1 MAETTIKTDQY
12 LYCTIGDEQ
21 YAISVSYVREV
32 LVVPKITRI
41 PKMPPYM
48 RGVINLRG
56 SIVPLVDLRIRFDM
70 TETDISDDTAIIVLE
85 IPKQEDEL
93 LYIGIFTD
101 AVHSVISIDDSRLSP
116 PPDIGTA
123 IDTAFI
129 MGMWE
134 LDGDF
139 FVVLDIASLFA
150 TDELAILESVQA
162 DDESAE

>member
-12 LYCTIGDEQ
+12 LYCTIGNEQ

-56 SIVPLVDLRIRFDM
+56 SIIPLVDLRIRFGM
-70 TETDISDDTAIIVLE
+70 TETLISEDTAIIVLE
-85 IPKQEDEL
+85 IPKEEDEL
-93 LYIGIFTD
+93 QSIGIFTD
-101 AVHSVISIDDSRLSP
+101 AVHSVISIDESNLSP

-123 IDTAFI
+123 IDTSFI
-129 MGMWE
+129 MGMCE
-134 LDGDF
+134 HNVDF
-139 FVVLDIASLFA
+139 FVVLDITSLFA
-150 TDELAILESVQA
+150 TDELDILESVQA
-162 DDESAE
+162 DDGSAE